1 MAPRARLPLKRFV
14 RGKAA
19 PRLAPR
25 FGAMHISAM
34 VSPRTSFQAGHLRK
48 FLVVVDETPECDRA
62 LVYAAKRAERTGGML
77 TMLFVIRPE
86 EFQHWLGV
94 EDIMRAE
101 ARAEAEATLARSLD
115 RARSIAPRVKPETVV
130 RELGS
135 DGSQVRS
142 CTLPGRSTYGGPAFL
157 RSGSWTVLSRNG
169 AGDFDTVH
177 QFELPKA
184 DIAGSGWINVRG
196 SLSGNGRPQ

>member
-1 MAPRARLPLKRFV
+1 VAPRARLPLKRFV

-130 RELGS
+130 REGS
-135 DGSQVRS
+135 
-142 CTLPGRSTYGGPAFL
+142 PADEIL
-157 RSGSWTVLSRNG
+157 ALI
-169 AGDFDTVH
+169 AED
-177 QFELPKA
+177 A
-184 DIAGSGWINVRG
+184 DIAILVLAAGTEKDGPGPLVSSLAGK
-196 SLSGNGRPQ
+196 LSGSFPIPITIVPGTLSEADIVALA